1 MKPASDWPRFLYVR
15 VFFLAVC
22 FAAAAFS
29 QDARE
34 IVRKSVELDQANWL
48 RMSDYTWLA
57 RSHERRFDGHGKIAS
72 ERQEAWETIILDG
85 RPYRRIVERDGRPL
99 SPPEQR
105 KEQEKLDAAATKLEN
120 ESAEQKERSRE
131 EYEKSRRRE
140 FEFLSEIPDAFECRL
155 EGDAKVDG
163 RDVWVI
169 SGVPNPRYHPKS
181 RDGRA
186 LLKIAGKVWIDKS
199 DYQWVRAEGENTG
212 TISFGLFL
220 AWLNPGAKLVFE
232 QTRVNNEMWLP
243 KRLFLSGN
251 GRIGLLKR
259 VAEDQ
264 EIIWSNYKKFQVE
277 SKIVPHEQ

>member
-1 MKPASDWPRFLYVR
+1 MFLG
-15 VFFLAVC
+15 VC

-34 IVRKSVELDQANWL
+34 IVRKSVEVDQANWL

-57 RSHERRFDGHGKIAS
+57 RSHERRFDSRGRIAS
-72 ERQEAWETIILDG
+72 EREEGWETIILDG
-85 RPYRRIVERDGRPL
+85 RPYRRMVERDGRPL
-99 SPPEQR
+99 PAAEQVKEQQKLDGAAAKLESETPEQKQR
-105 KEQEKLDAAATKLEN
+105 RAA
-120 ESAEQKERSRE
+120 
-131 EYEKSRRRE
+131 EYQNSRRRE
-140 FEFLSEIPDAFECRL
+140 FEFLREIPDAFECRL

-163 RDVWVI
+163 HDVWVI
-169 SGVPNPRYHPKS
+169 SGVPNPAYRPKS
-181 RDGRA
+181 RDAKA
-186 LLKIAGKVWIDKS
+186 LLKIAGKVWVDKS

-251 GRIGLLKR
+251 GRIGLVKR

-264 EIIWSNYKKFQVE
+264 EILWSDYKKFQVE
-277 SKIVPHEQ
+277 SKVVPREQ